1 MKKIWSFVR
10 REAVLTAA
18 VLLAAVS
25 MAFVPP
31 DAQYVSYINYRVLA
45 ILAGFMVAM
54 AGLERLGVFT
64 EIARSLLAVARGA
77 RSTAAVLILLCFFLS
92 MAITNDVALITF
104 VPLTLETLQLMRR
117 PDLAVRVVALQTAAV
132 NLGSMATPIGNPQNI
147 YLFDRMGV
155 SFPAFL
161 RIMLLPAGVSL
172 ALLLLAVWLL
182 IRENAPEPERGS
194 PARRGTARKIPAG
207 KLAVFLAVFA
217 LNVATVLDLVP
228 YWLALPITA
237 AAALAADRRAL
248 KIDLSLL
255 ATFAAFFIFI
265 GNVQRIGAVAA
276 FLRETVGGR
285 ELVSGILLSQV
296 ISNVPASILLSGFTD
311 RLRVLLYGV
320 SLGGLGTLISSMANL
335 ISYKYIVNAEGQSAR
350 RYLLFFSLLSVALL
364 VPLFLVVRL
373 FCLR

>member
-10 REAVLTAA
+10 RETVLTAA

-54 AGLERLGVFT
+54 SGLERLGVFT

-117 PDLAVRVVALQTAAV
+117 PDLAVRIVALQTAAA

-182 IRENAPEPERGS
+182 IRENAPAPERGS
-194 PARRGTARKIPAG
+194 PARRGAARKIPAW
-207 KLAVFLAVFA
+207 KLSVFLAVFA

-285 ELVSGILLSQV
+285 ELISGILLSQV

-311 RLRVLLYGV
+311 RLRALLYGV

>member
-10 REAVLTAA
+10 RETVLTAA

-54 AGLERLGVFT
+54 SGLERLGVFT

-117 PDLAVRVVALQTAAV
+117 PDLAVRIVALQTAAV

-182 IRENAPEPERGS
+182 IRENAPAPERGS
-194 PARRGTARKIPAG
+194 PARRGTVRKIPAW
-207 KLAVFLAVFA
+207 KLSVFLAAFA

-228 YWLALPITA
+228 YWLALPITI

-285 ELVSGILLSQV
+285 ELISGILLSQV
-296 ISNVPASILLSGFTD
+296 ISNVPATILLSGFTE
-311 RLRVLLYGV
+311 RLRALLYGV

-350 RYLLFFSLLSVALL
+350 RYVLFFSLLSVALL
-364 VPLFLVVRL
+364 VPLCLVVCL
-373 FCLR
+373 FCMR

>member
-10 REAVLTAA
+10 RETVLTAA

-54 AGLERLGVFT
+54 SGLERLGVFT

-117 PDLAVRVVALQTAAV
+117 PDLAVRIVALQTAAA

-182 IRENAPEPERGS
+182 IRENAPAPERGS
-194 PARRGTARKIPAG
+194 PARCGTVRKIPAW
-207 KLAVFLAVFA
+207 KLSVFLAAFA

-228 YWLALPITA
+228 YWLALPIPA

-255 ATFAAFFIFI
+255 VTFAAFFIFI
-265 GNVQRIGAVAA
+265 GNVQRIGAVAE

-285 ELVSGILLSQV
+285 ELISGILLSQV
-296 ISNVPASILLSGFTD
+296 ISNVPATILLSGFTE
-311 RLRVLLYGV
+311 RLRALLYGV

-364 VPLFLVVRL
+364 VPLCLVVRL
-373 FCLR
+373 FCMR

>member
-117 PDLAVRVVALQTAAV
+117 PDLAVRIVALQTAAA

-182 IRENAPEPERGS
+182 IRENAPAPERGS
-194 PARRGTARKIPAG
+194 PARRGTVRKIPAW
-207 KLAVFLAVFA
+207 KLSVFLAAFA

-265 GNVQRIGAVAA
+265 GNVQRIGAVAE

-296 ISNVPASILLSGFTD
+296 ISNVPATILLSGFTE
-311 RLRVLLYGV
+311 RLRALLYGV

>member
-10 REAVLTAA
+10 RETVLTAA

-117 PDLAVRVVALQTAAV
+117 PDLAVRIVALQTAAA

-182 IRENAPEPERGS
+182 IRENAPAPERGS
-194 PARRGTARKIPAG
+194 PARCGTVRKIPAW
-207 KLAVFLAVFA
+207 KLSVFLAAFA

-228 YWLALPITA
+228 YWLALPITI

-265 GNVQRIGAVAA
+265 GNVQRIGAVAE

-285 ELVSGILLSQV
+285 ELISGILLSQV
-296 ISNVPASILLSGFTD
+296 ISNVPATILLSGFTE
-311 RLRVLLYGV
+311 RLRALLYGV

-350 RYLLFFSLLSVALL
+350 RYVLFFSLLSVALL
-364 VPLFLVVRL
+364 VPLCLVVRL